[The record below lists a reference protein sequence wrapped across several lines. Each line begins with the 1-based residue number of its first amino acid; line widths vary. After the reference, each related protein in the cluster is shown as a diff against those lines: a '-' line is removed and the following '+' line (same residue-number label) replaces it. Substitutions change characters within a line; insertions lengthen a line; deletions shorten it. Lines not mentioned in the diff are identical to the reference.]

1 MISIKNV
8 SFSFFSAEQKALDS
22 VSLDIPDGQF
32 VMITGPSGCGKSTLA
47 LVMGGY
53 IPQVFEGQMEGEVF
67 VEGKNA
73 SELPLA
79 ELATMV
85 GIVQQDPEAQLCT
98 LSVAD
103 EVSFG
108 PENLQLSVREVN
120 QRVDESLAMVGC
132 LKLKGRQV
140 GELSGGEKQRVAIAS
155 MLAMRPRVLV
165 LDEPTSSLDPTG
177 AAEVLASIKQL
188 RENSG
193 MTIVLIE
200 HRLSRA
206 LPMADRLVVMDHGRI
221 IMDGS
226 ARETAGRYSANAQ
239 AVHRHSSLPVG
250 EVSVHVNDLCFS
262 YGDVEV
268 LHGISFTAH
277 KGEMVGIMGP
287 NGSGK
292 TTFLLHLLGINR
304 PKSGQVQVS
313 GMDAS
318 KARTSDLAHKVGY
331 VFQNP
336 NHQIFERTVR
346 GEASFA
352 CRNFGFDQ
360 PYTDKSVEAVL
371 NRYGLIGY
379 SDRHPLRLSFG
390 EKRRLNLCSIL
401 PHGPEIILL
410 DEPFVGQDHVNAAR
424 MLEELEALKHEGKT
438 ILLVSHDADLVYGY
452 CDRVALFDGGRIIV
466 DSPPEEA
473 MTKIRA
479 MGKTE
484 YLPEAMP

>member
-47 LVMGGY
+47 LAMGGY
-53 IPQVFEGQMEGEVF
+53 IPQVFEGRMEGEVL
-67 VEGKNA
+67 VEGKKA

-98 LSVAD
+98 LSVTD

-108 PENLQLSVREVN
+108 PENLQLPVHEVN
-120 QRVDESLAMVGC
+120 ERVDEALAMVGC
-132 LKLKGRQV
+132 LRLKDRQV

-155 MLAMRPRVLV
+155 MLAMRPCVLI

-177 AAEVLASIKQL
+177 AAEVLASIKRL
-188 RENSG
+188 RERSR
-193 MTIVLIE
+193 MTVVLIE

-206 LPMADRLVVMDHGRI
+206 LPLADRLIVMEHGRI
-221 IMDGS
+221 VMDGD
-226 ARETAGRYSANAQ
+226 ARETAGKYSANTYA
-239 AVHRHSSLPVG
+239 AHGHTGSHAG
-250 EVSVHVNDLCFS
+250 EVSVQVKDLRFS
-262 YGDVEV
+262 YGSCEA
-268 LHGISFTAH
+268 LHGISFMAH
-277 KGEMVGIMGP
+277 KGEIVGIMGP

-304 PKSGQVQVS
+304 PQSGQVRVS
-313 GMDAS
+313 GVDAS
-318 KARTSDLAHKVGY
+318 KARTSDLARKVGY

-336 NHQIFERTVR
+336 NHQIFERSVR

-352 CRNFGFDQ
+352 CKNFGFDQ
-360 PYTDKSVEAVL
+360 PYTEKSVEAVL
-371 NRYGLIGY
+371 TRYGLMGY
-379 SDRHPLRLSFG
+379 ADRHPLRLSFG

-401 PHGPEIILL
+401 PHGPEVILL

-424 MLEELEALKHEGKT
+424 MLEELEALKREGKT
-438 ILLVSHDADLVYGY
+438 ILLVSHDADMVYGY
-452 CDRVALFDGGRIIV
+452 CDRVVLFDSGRIVV
-466 DSPPEEA
+466 DRPPEEA
-473 MTKIRA
+473 MKEVRA
-479 MGKTE
+479 MGKME
-484 YLPEAMP
+484 YLPEAVP